1 MARTSIVGESKG
13 VAVGST
19 AIDTNEYG
27 TVTIIAVSAAA
38 VGAELTLTECD
49 TSNGTFTAVDSSDV
63 VGAELTA
70 GKVTFDVGT
79 VNLVGYIGN
88 KRYIKAAI
96 AGTGTTGAVL
106 LSEKRYAE

>member
-13 VAVGST
+13 VAVGAT
-19 AIDTNEYG
+19 AIDTNGFG
-27 TVTIIAVSAAA
+27 TVTIIAVSAVA

-49 TSNGTFTAVDSSDV
+49 TSSGTYTNVTSEDV

-88 KRYIKAAI
+88 KRYIKTAVAG
-96 AGTGTTGAVL
+96 AGTSGAVL

>member
-1 MARTSIVGESKG
+1 MARTSIVGQSKG

-70 GKVTFDVGT
+70 GAVTFDVAT

-88 KRYIKAAI
+88 KRYIKAVI
-96 AGTGTTGAVL
+96 TGAGTSGAVL

>member
-13 VAVGST
+13 LATSST
-19 AIDTNEYG
+19 AIDTNGFG

-49 TSNGTFTAVDSSDV
+49 TSNGNFVAVDSSDV
-63 VGAELTA
+63 VGAELTS
-70 GKVTFDVGT
+70 GVVTFDVAT

-88 KRYIKAAI
+88 KRYIKAAV
-96 AGTGTTGAVL
+96 AGVGTSGAVL
-106 LSEKRYAE
+106 LSEKRYAV

>member
-38 VGAELTLTECD
+38 VGAELT
-49 TSNGTFTAVDSSDV
+49 
-63 VGAELTA
+63 A
-70 GKVTFDVGT
+70 GEVTFDVGT

>member
-1 MARTSIVGESKG
+1 MARTSIVGQSKG

-19 AIDTNEYG
+19 AIDTNKYG

-49 TSNGTFTAVDSSDV
+49 TSNGTFTAVVSSDV

-70 GKVTFDVGT
+70 GKVTFDVAT
-79 VNLVGYIGN
+79 VKLVGYIGN
-88 KRYIKAAI
+88 KRYIKAVI